1 MPNAVFDSTVLV
13 SAFLTRRGVA
23 AVLLRHTNEGAFSAF
38 LSEEILAETQSVLLD
53 ETRRIRQRYHYPN
66 ESVHLFIEGLRDII
80 SVVTD
85 LPSVTVVT
93 RDPKDDIV
101 IATALK
107 AQVSHIIT
115 RDDDLLSLREYE
127 GITMITPEAFMRL
140 LREQGLIGVTVASSN
155 DDI

>member
-23 AVLLRHTNEGAFSAF
+23 AVLLRHAHEGAFSAF
-38 LSEEILAETQSVLLD
+38 LSEAILAETQRVLLD
-53 ETRRIRQRYHYPN
+53 DERSIRRRYHYPN
-66 ESVHLFIEGLRDII
+66 ESVHLFVEGLRDII
-80 SVVTD
+80 AAVTD

-107 AQVSHIIT
+107 AHASHIIT

-127 GITMITPEAFMRL
+127 GITMITPEAFMGL
-140 LREQGLIGVTVASSN
+140 LRQQGLIG
-155 DDI
+155 